1 MRKSEDQ
8 TRLPLPRPPRK
19 PARLLSR
26 ARRPG
31 RERCRQGGPPSYR
44 GTRRTGTSGQGITPL
59 KVIYTGLILSGILII
74 IILTSLSLGP
84 AEISLKDVLWWITGY
99 KLVDQTA
106 WMILFKIRLPRI
118 FMAGLVGFTLS
129 LGGVVFQAL
138 LRNPLAEPFILG
150 VSSGAAVGA
159 IIGIVLG
166 LGFNLGI
173 PLLSFMGALF
183 TILLVM
189 GIGSRHGGLE
199 SSTLLLTGVIV
210 NAFFTAVIMF
220 FIATASD
227 SRLHSMLFWL
237 YGDLSQS
244 RYVQLSISLPPILIV
259 SGIIYFFSHHLNL
272 IVGGEESALQMGVEV
287 ELLKWVS
294 FLGISLVTGVVVS
307 FSGII
312 GFVGLIVPHLMR
324 MFLGPDHRLL
334 IPASAIGGAVFLIG
348 ADTLART
355 ILAPSELPVGVITA
369 FLGAP
374 FFIWLLRQRGSQ
386 WTQS

>member
-1 MRKSEDQ
+1 MRRRKDQ
-8 TRLPLPRPPRK
+8 RVTPLRVI
-19 PARLLSR
+19 
-26 ARRPG
+26 
-31 RERCRQGGPPSYR
+31 
-44 GTRRTGTSGQGITPL
+44 RTGL
-59 KVIYTGLILSGILII
+59 VLSGVLVVMILIS
-74 IILTSLSLGP
+74 LTLGP
-84 AEISLKDVLWWITGY
+84 AEISLKEVLRLVTGHESA
-99 KLVDQTA
+99 DQTA
-106 WMILFKIRLPRI
+106 WMILFRIRLPRI
-118 FMAGLVGFTLS
+118 LLAGLVGFTLS

-159 IIGIVLG
+159 IMGIVFG
-166 LGFNLGI
+166 LGVKVGV
-173 PLLSFMGALF
+173 PVLSFIGALS

-189 GIGSRHGGLE
+189 GISSRHGGLE

-220 FIATASD
+220 FIATTAD

-244 RYVQLSISLPPILIV
+244 RYLQLEITLPVILVV
-259 SGIIYFFSHHLNL
+259 SAVIYLFARHLNL
-272 IVGGEESALQMGVEV
+272 IVGGEETALQMGVEV
-287 ELLKWVS
+287 EMLKWTS
-294 FLGISLVTGVVVS
+294 FLGVSLMTGLVVS

-324 MFLGPDHRLL
+324 MMLGPDHRLL
-334 IPASAIGGAVFLIG
+334 IPAASLGGAVFLIA
-348 ADTLART
+348 ADTVART
-355 ILAPSELPVGVITA
+355 ILSPSELPVGVVTA

-374 FFIWLLRQRGSQ
+374 FFIYLLKRRDSQ

>member
-1 MRKSEDQ
+1 MRRRKDQ
-8 TRLPLPRPPRK
+8 RVTPLRVV
-19 PARLLSR
+19 
-26 ARRPG
+26 
-31 RERCRQGGPPSYR
+31 
-44 GTRRTGTSGQGITPL
+44 RTGLVLSVVL
-59 KVIYTGLILSGILII
+59 VVIILIS
-74 IILTSLSLGP
+74 LTLGP
-84 AEISLKDVLWWITGY
+84 AEISLKEVLRLVTGY
-99 KLVDQTA
+99 ESADQTA
-106 WMILFKIRLPRI
+106 WMILFRIRLPRI
-118 FMAGLVGFTLS
+118 LLAGLVGFTLS

-159 IIGIVLG
+159 IMGIVFG
-166 LGFNLGI
+166 LGVKVGV
-173 PLLSFMGALF
+173 PVLSFIGALS

-220 FIATASD
+220 FIATTAD

-244 RYVQLSISLPPILIV
+244 RYLQLEITLPVILVV
-259 SGIIYFFSHHLNL
+259 SAVIYLFARHLNL
-272 IVGGEESALQMGVEV
+272 IVGGEETALQMGVEV
-287 ELLKWVS
+287 EMLKWTS
-294 FLGISLVTGVVVS
+294 FLGVSLMTGLVVS

-324 MFLGPDHRLL
+324 MMLGPDHRLL
-334 IPASAIGGAVFLIG
+334 IPASALGGAVFLIA
-348 ADTLART
+348 ADTVART
-355 ILAPSELPVGVITA
+355 ILSPSELPVGVVTA

-374 FFIWLLRQRGSQ
+374 FFIYLLKRRDSQ